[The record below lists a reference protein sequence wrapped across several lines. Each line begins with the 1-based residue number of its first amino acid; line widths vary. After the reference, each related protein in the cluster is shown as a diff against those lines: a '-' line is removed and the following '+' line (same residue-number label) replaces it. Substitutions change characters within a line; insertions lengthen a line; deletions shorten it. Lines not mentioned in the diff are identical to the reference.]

1 MSLAMGRTREGAVF
15 RLRVQPHARRQEV
28 AGVRQEALVVK
39 VTAPPEG
46 GRANE
51 ACRRLLADILDLPA
65 QRVEIIRGHTARDK
79 VVLVHGLTPD
89 EVADRLKECL
99 GK

>member
-1 MSLAMGRTREGAVF
+1 MGRTREGAVF

-28 AGVRQEALVVK
+28 AGVRQDALVVK

-51 ACRRLLADILDLPA
+51 ACRRLLADVLDLPA
-65 QRVEIIRGHTARDK
+65 ERVEIIRGHTARDK
-79 VVLVHGLTPD
+79 VVVVHGLTPD
-89 EVADRLKECL
+89 EVAERLKECL
-99 GK
+99 AK

>member
-1 MSLAMGRTREGAVF
+1 MIPMGRTREGVVF
-15 RLRVQPHARRQEV
+15 RLRVHPRARCQEV

-51 ACRRLLADILDLPA
+51 ACRRVLAEVLDVPA
-65 QRVEIIRGHTARDK
+65 ERVEIIRGQTARDK
-79 VVLVHGLTPD
+79 VVLVHGVTVE
-89 EVADRLKECL
+89 EVTRRLKECL
-99 GK
+99 PQ

>member
-1 MSLAMGRTREGAVF
+1 MSLPMGRTREGAVF

-28 AGVRQEALVVK
+28 AGVRQDALVVK

-46 GRANE
+46 GRAND
-51 ACRRLLADILDLPA
+51 ACRRLLADVLDLPA
-65 QRVEIIRGHTARDK
+65 ERVEIIRGHTARDK

-89 EVADRLKECL
+89 EVAERLKECL

>member
-1 MSLAMGRTREGAVF
+1 MSLPMGRTREGAVF

-28 AGVRQEALVVK
+28 AGVRQDALVVK

-51 ACRRLLADILDLPA
+51 ACRRLLADVLDLPA
-65 QRVEIIRGHTARDK
+65 ERVEIIRGHTARDK

-89 EVADRLKECL
+89 EVAERLKECL